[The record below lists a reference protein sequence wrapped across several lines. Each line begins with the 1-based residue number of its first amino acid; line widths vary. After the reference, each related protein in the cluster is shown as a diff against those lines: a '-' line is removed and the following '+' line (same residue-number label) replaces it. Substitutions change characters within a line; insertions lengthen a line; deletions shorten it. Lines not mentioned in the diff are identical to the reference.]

1 MKIFLVFNSIQF
13 LIRFKL
19 DFVRELALS
28 NKIFLLFPHDKNVI
42 DSLEINAIIYNT
54 PLISRGRNPL
64 TDLMFLFK
72 LNTMI
77 KEIQPDLVL
86 SFTIKPNIYAGFVSK
101 FYRVP
106 HIMTISGL
114 GSAYHLNL
122 VPKWVYFSMY
132 SLAVGK
138 RTFAMFENDNIEN
151 VFKQRRIKFFDTQ
164 TIKGSGVD
172 LVRFSFQDL
181 PITKPLRFLY
191 IGRLMYE
198 KGIFELINA
207 TKSLQLQGY
216 KFELQLVGEV
226 TGEIKRFI
234 EDIKLDINQDWIR
247 FDGFINDVSIAIRNA
262 HAIIHPS
269 HHEGMSNALLEA
281 AACGRPLIASNIP
294 GCKEIVDHNVN
305 GYLFEPNN
313 QLELENSILKMI
325 NLDLNQLI
333 KMGKS
338 SREKVEL
345 LFDRKLIDYAFL
357 HFIKKIS
364 SGVRQ

>member
-19 DFVRELALS
+19 EFVKELAL
-28 NKIFLLFPHDKNVI
+28 NNEIILLLPHDKNVI
-42 DSLEINAIIYNT
+42 DTLDINAIIYNSA
-54 PLISRGRNPL
+54 LNSRGRNPFK
-64 TDLMFLFK
+64 DLKYLCK
-72 LNTMI
+72 LKTLI
-77 KEIQPDLVL
+77 RELQPDLVL
-86 SFTIKPNIYAGFVSK
+86 SFTIKPNIYTGVVSK

-122 VPKWVYFSMY
+122 VPKWLYFIMY

-138 RTFAMFENDNIEN
+138 RTFAMFENENIEN
-151 VFKQRRIKFFDTQ
+151 VFKRRRIKFFDTQ

-172 LVRFSFQDL
+172 LVRFSIQDFPL
-181 PITKPLRFLY
+181 KKPLRFLY

-198 KGIFELINA
+198 KGTRELINA
-207 TKSLQLQGY
+207 AKSLHLQGY

-226 TGEIKRFI
+226 TDEIKKFL
-234 EDIKLDINQDWIR
+234 EAIKLDINQDWIWV
-247 FDGFINDVSIAIRNA
+247 DGFIDDVALVIRNA
-262 HAIIHPS
+262 HVIIHPS

-305 GYLFEPNN
+305 GYLFEPKN
-313 QLELENSILKMI
+313 QLELENSIKKMI
-325 NLDLNQLI
+325 NLHQSQLI
-333 KMGKS
+333 NMGKS
-338 SREKVEL
+338 SRLKVEL

-357 HFIKKIS
+357 DFINKIS
-364 SGVRQ
+364 SGVG